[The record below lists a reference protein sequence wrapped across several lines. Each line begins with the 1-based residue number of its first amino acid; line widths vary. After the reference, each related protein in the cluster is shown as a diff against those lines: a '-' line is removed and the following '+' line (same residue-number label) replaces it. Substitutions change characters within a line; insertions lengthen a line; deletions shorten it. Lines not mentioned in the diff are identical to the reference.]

1 MGFQRAGLSQPVLFC
16 DIEPWSRQVLAK
28 HWPDVPIAEDVKEL
42 ASDPRRLVP
51 NCDILSCG
59 YPCQPFSQAGV
70 RRGEE
75 DDRHIWP
82 EILPLLKQK
91 GRVGLFAKMWLDTS
105 VWASTKC
112 YLTWKVKATPS
123 NHLLFQ
129 LAPSMPRTD
138 AIESGSLL
146 HTPTAKANQMSP
158 DMVKKGSGWG
168 VPRQMMPTPTAS
180 DHIERNSTS
189 SEAVNPLTG
198 KSVSLDRFV
207 RFWPDEE
214 TQQSGQPRMWATP
227 TAAIAQ
233 GSSAGNPNRE
243 KAGRDLRQDVRMWPT
258 PTANEDA
265 AGTPTG
271 KMQAMLDNHPDVRG
285 TTPEE
290 WAQGSLNPAWV
301 EWLMGYPSGWT
312 NLETSQE

>member
-1 MGFQRAGLSQPVLFC
+1 MTQDDLFQTATSSQQ
-16 DIEPWSRQVLAK
+16 DT
-28 HWPDVPIAEDVKEL
+28 H
-42 ASDPRRLVP
+42 ASHLVRP
-51 NCDILSCG
+51 GSDEARKMTVTSG
-59 YPCQPFSQAGV
+59 RKY
-70 RRGEE
+70 
-75 DDRHIWP
+75 
-82 EILPLLKQK
+82 LPLLKQNSLA
-91 GRVGLFAKMWLDTS
+91 GAFSRMFLDTS

-112 YLTWKVKATPS
+112 FLTWKAKVTPS
-123 NHLLFQ
+123 NRLLFQ

-146 HTPTAKANQMSP
+146 HTPTATANQMTPSMRNR
-158 DMVKKGSGWG
+158 DAGSWAN
-168 VPRQMMPTPTAS
+168 PRQMIPTPTAS

-189 SEAVNPLTG
+189 TEAVNPLTG

-207 RFWPDEE
+207 KFWPDEE

-227 TAAIAQ
+227 RTTDATGGPRKLDEKGRRISQ
-233 GSSAGNPNRE
+233 TNPNLVFRANLADQA
-243 KAGRDLRQDVRMWPT
+243 KMWPT

-271 KMQAMLDNHPDVRG
+271 KLQAMLGNHPDVRG

-301 EWLMGYPSGWT
+301 EWLMGYPPGWT